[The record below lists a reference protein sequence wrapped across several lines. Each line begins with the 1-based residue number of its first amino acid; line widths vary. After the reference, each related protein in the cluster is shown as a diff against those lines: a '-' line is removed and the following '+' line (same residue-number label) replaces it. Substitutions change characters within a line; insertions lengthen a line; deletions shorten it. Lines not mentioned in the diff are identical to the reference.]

1 MDTRASEIIDKAEAM
16 SLLCT
21 KSSGHWSLIK
31 TIFSIPLIVTSS
43 VMCILNSFEEKENAG
58 SMRVPNVCVNGVSVF
73 LLALQNNLRTNEK
86 TENFR
91 NLSNSFLQ
99 LAHQLESYEPDA
111 ITRENINN
119 IVEKYDSL
127 QAQVEFSEIPTYI
140 KKDVIN
146 LFKGRSIPVQLNGA
160 SGLGG
165 QRNSGNRQAV
175 QMSAAMV

>member
-31 TIFSIPLIVTSS
+31 TIFSIPLIITSS
-43 VMCILNSFEEKENAG
+43 VMCILNSFEKDGESNMKI
-58 SMRVPNVCVNGVSVF
+58 PNVCVNGVSVF

-86 TENFR
+86 TENFK